1 VPWERRVLEQRER
14 CYTLNHDPR
23 AARAHADLA
32 AFVAATPGT
41 IDGGLGA
48 AGR

>member
-1 VPWERRVLEQRER
+1 M
-14 CYTLNHDPR
+14 THT
-23 AARAHADLA
+23 DLA

>member
-1 VPWERRVLEQRER
+1 M
-14 CYTLNHDPR
+14 T
-23 AARAHADLA
+23 HADLA
-32 AFVAATPGT
+32 AFAAATPGT

>member
-1 VPWERRVLEQRER
+1 M
-14 CYTLNHDPR
+14 T
-23 AARAHADLA
+23 HADLA